1 MVVVGDPGV
10 LMLAGAPESCV
21 HDPVPTTGV
30 FAAMLV
36 LVPQSVWFG
45 PALADVGGV
54 LMVTCILSDV
64 DGQTLLLMVQLKTYT
79 PGVNPVTVVLFSPL
93 LVIVADGPLTCA
105 HCPVPTDG
113 LFPASVTDVTLQR
126 EISVPALA
134 ALGPGETVTVT
145 FELLEQPLLVTVH
158 ENT

>member
-1 MVVVGDPGV
+1 VVVGDPGV

-45 PALADVGGV
+45 PALAVVGV
-54 LMVTCILSDV
+54 ALIVTCTLSDV
-64 DGQTLLLMVQLKTYT
+64 AGQTLLLIVQLNIYT
-79 PGVNPVTVVLFSPL
+79 PGVSPVTVVLYWPGL
-93 LVIVADGPLTCA
+93 EIEAGVPLTCA
-105 HCPVPTDG
+105 HCPVPMDG
-113 LFPASVTDVTLQR
+113 LLPARVIDETLHNAM
-126 EISVPALA
+126 SVPALA

-145 FELLEQPLLVTVH
+145 FEVLEQPLLVTVH